1 MMYAFTNQTCDRVVS
16 SQSHDKYWS
25 QTLYLKTRVIHP
37 FIGLE
42 SRGGRG
48 GGGGRG
54 YSGGGGGGQRGR
66 GGRGG
71 GGDGPQRQNV
81 PDVRALAQRVSQL
94 AIGGSGTTPREPT
107 PRGTLGAEIELIVN
121 LYPITGWEQ
130 ISLNLYDIDIRL
142 PRNDGH
148 GFVQMTA
155 GPAGGQNARRVRDE
169 RKADNI
175 RVVQRMDTEWR
186 EAFGGLLYAFDGQ
199 RFLYVSQQLPTV
211 AAAPITRTVTI
222 QLDGFPEQTFEVRI
236 QYVRAVSMAPLVEYF
251 SGHNPAANAEDFRE
265 SIQALEIVMRYMPA
279 QTLVLVF
286 RNLFSRDGRRQVAA
300 NVEIA
305 AGHSQAIYVT
315 ESGVTANFDRAFT
328 LMVTGGPLTAFIE
341 RELNIRDIRNH
352 RFTAEDIRRVSARIN
367 GLTMYTN
374 HILNNGVP
382 QRRNIT
388 MNSMVAARVHEHT
401 FTDGNGQS
409 VTVEAYFR
417 DTYPHTGQLLRNVG
431 LIKARNGNYFPVD
444 VCHVPDQPMPRRMVT
459 PEMTQQIVRSA
470 NSQDPSTRFGLIQQ
484 SAEEVEAVSRA
495 LMASFGLELNLV
507 PIKLTGRVL
516 PAPRLLGNQRGLE
529 SGRPLNRWAFFNYSQ
544 AVDDNYQE
552 YYDNFFPEL
561 IRNARENGITI
572 VDHPVVNESHRL
584 TRETIEADIA
594 QYKDLDMI
602 FICLPVTPIYKAV
615 KRYGDRVYGV
625 ATQCIL
631 DQNLMRT
638 PRGYFRNYVYKTK
651 ARTGGQNQVLAPEC
665 RPSALLGG
673 SSGQQRST
681 MVVGVDVIHS
691 GVGQNQ
697 CPSIAASV
705 ASIDREFS
713 VYHETV
719 AGQPPNTEL
728 IPTYDQ
734 MFVKHLKAYQAKNN
748 NSLPQSVILYRDGVS
763 DGQLDQVLAVEIPLI
778 RKAYDSIQKGFQF
791 KLTAFVVQK
800 RHHIRFMPFAR
811 TNDARGREIR
821 NIPAGTV
828 VDHTI
833 THPLRD
839 EFHLCSH
846 NGLLGTSRHAKYV
859 CLRDDHNLTAD
870 QKQLMSYNLCHTY
883 CRCATPISIPVPVAY
898 ADLLAT
904 RAKVIVE
911 DQNLPFQPRVRD
923 ETPDQRRA
931 REAANVALLN
941 ANVEAHRNVIYL
953 PFYA

>member
-1 MMYAFTNQTCDRVVS
+1 HKLTRDELQQISYHMCHAYCRCPTPISIPVPVAYADLLCTRAKIVIEAQNLPFQPRVRGES
-16 SQSHDKYWS
+16 ADEK
-25 QTLYLKTRVIHP
+25 RVREAANVQLLNANVEAHMN
-37 FIGLE
+37 
-42 SRGGRG
+42 GRG

-66 GGRGG
+66 GGG
-71 GGDGPQRQNV
+71 GGDGGSGSRPPQRPNV

-130 ISLNLYDIDIRL
+130 ISLNLYDIDIQLR
-142 PRNDGH
+142 RNDGH

-175 RVVQRMDTEWR
+175 RVVQRMATEWL

-199 RFLYVSQQLPTV
+199 KFLYVSQQLPTV
-211 AAAPITRTVTI
+211 MEAPITRAVTL

-265 SIQALEIVMRYMPA
+265 AQQALEIVMRYMPA
-279 QTLVLVF
+279 QSLVTVG
-286 RNLFSRDGRRQVAA
+286 RNLFLRDGRRQGAD

-305 AGHSQAIYVT
+305 VGHSQAIYVT
-315 ESGVTANFDRAFT
+315 KSGVTANFDRAFT

-341 RELNIRDIRNH
+341 RELNISDIRNY

-367 GLTMYTN
+367 GLTIYTN
-374 HILNNGVP
+374 HRLNNGVA
-382 QRRNIT
+382 QKRNFI
-388 MNSMVAARVHEHT
+388 MNLMVAEKVHEHT

-409 VTVEAYFR
+409 VTLEEYFR
-417 DTYPHTGQLLRNVG
+417 NTYPHTGRLLRNVG
-431 LIKARNGNYFPVD
+431 LIKARNGNHLPVD
-444 VCHVPDQPMPRRMVT
+444 VCHVYPNQPMPRRMET
-459 PEMTQQIVRSA
+459 PEMTQQKTSA
-470 NSQDPSTRFGLIQQ
+470 SSQDPSTRFGLIQQ

-507 PIKLTGRVL
+507 PIKLTGRRL
-516 PAPRLLGNQRGLE
+516 SSPRLLGDQRWLE
-529 SGRPLNRWAFFNYSQ
+529 SGRPLNRWAFLNYSQ
-544 AVDDNYQE
+544 AVDNNFQTH
-552 YYDNFFPEL
+552 YDMFFPEL
-561 IRNARENGITI
+561 IRNARQIGITI
-572 VDHPVVNESHRL
+572 ADQPVVKVSHRL
-584 TRETIEADIA
+584 TREAIEADIA
-594 QYKDLDMI
+594 EHRDLDMI

-651 ARTGGQNQVLAPEC
+651 ARIGGQNQVLAPEC

-673 SSGQQRST
+673 NSDQQRST

-691 GVGQNQ
+691 GAGLNQ

-705 ASIDREFS
+705 ASIDSAFS
-713 VYHETV
+713 IYHETV

-728 IPTYDQ
+728 IPTYDE
-734 MFVKHLKAYQAKNN
+734 MFVRHLEAYQAKNN
-748 NSLPQSVILYRDGVS
+748 NSLPQSVILFRDGVS

-778 RKAYDSIQKGFQF
+778 RKAYDSIRKDFPF
-791 KLTAFVVQK
+791 KVTAFVVQK

-846 NGLLGTSRHAKYV
+846 NGLLWPSV
-859 CLRDDHNLTAD
+859 
-870 QKQLMSYNLCHTY
+870 
-883 CRCATPISIPVPVAY
+883 
-898 ADLLAT
+898 LALFIT
-904 RAKVIVE
+904 DFNCNFI
-911 DQNLPFQPRVRD
+911 L
-923 ETPDQRRA
+923 
-931 REAANVALLN
+931 
-941 ANVEAHRNVIYL
+941 
-953 PFYA
+953 